1 MAGYLQRWIYTLIV
15 LLLGAVGLN
24 YWVDPYGL
32 YRSREPGDWKPHAAT
47 QGDLVKP
54 YLVLRHPPRTLI
66 LGNSRAE
73 VGFDPEDPA
82 WPETARPVFNL
93 ALPGTGT
100 RVARRL
106 FEHVLAAH
114 PPQALVLG
122 VDYMDFLVEP
132 AARGSDPRMT
142 RRLLLE
148 TVHPASVRWRQRVHD
163 AAATLASLDAL
174 MHSLDTLRV
183 AGRPGVADL
192 TQAGFNPMR
201 DYREIARREGYFNLF
216 RQRDRENIRAYQRRP
231 RNLFTRGTGSSPAF
245 DDLNAILDAARA
257 HNIPVQVVIYPYHA
271 HLLEILR
278 LTGHWD
284 LFEEWKREIVHRVAR
299 HGRDQAVLWDFSG
312 YHVYAREP
320 VPAAGDKKHTM
331 QWYWEAGHFKSELG
345 HLILSRLHG
354 GQPDTFGTV
363 LTAENLDN
371 HLQSIRADA
380 EVYRR
385 EQPQVI
391 AQLQSLMR

>member
-1 MAGYLQRWIYTLIV
+1 MSDYLRRWVYTLIAM
-15 LLLGAVGLN
+15 LLGTVSLN
-24 YWVDPYGL
+24 YWADPYGL
-32 YRSREPGDWKPHAAT
+32 YRSRKAGDWKPHATT

-82 WPETARPVFNL
+82 WPAAARPVFNL

-106 FEHVLAAH
+106 FEHVLAVH
-114 PPQALVLG
+114 PPQAVVLG

-132 AARGSDPRMT
+132 EARWGDPRMT
-142 RRLLLE
+142 RRLMLDS
-148 TVHPASVRWRQRVHD
+148 VHPPSVRWLQWAHD

-174 MHSLDTLRV
+174 IHSLDTLRL

-192 TQAGFNPMR
+192 TAAGFNPMR
-201 DYREIARREGYFNLF
+201 DYQDVARREGYHNLF
-216 RQRDRENIRAYQRRP
+216 RQRDLENIRAYQRRP
-231 RNLFTRGTGSSPAF
+231 KNLYTRGTGSSPAF
-245 DDLNAILDAARA
+245 DDVIAILDAARA
-257 HNIPVQVVIYPYHA
+257 RKIPVQVVIYPYHA

-284 LFEEWKREIVHRVAR
+284 LFEDWKREMTQRVAL
-299 HGRDQAVLWDFSG
+299 HGRGQATLWDFSG
-312 YHVYAREP
+312 YHIYAREP
-320 VPAAGDKKHTM
+320 VPAVGNRKQTV

-354 GQPDTFGTV
+354 SGPATFGTV
-363 LTAENLDN
+363 LTPQNVES
-371 HLQSIRADA
+371 HLAQIRADA
-380 EVYRR
+380 EAFRR
-385 EQPQVI
+385 EHPQVV
-391 AQLQSLMR
+391 LELESLVR